1 MQTYTPEQLREKMKT
16 LPEDLREAFFSEE
29 VTNVIIKTAK
39 NYGLHVDQYGILGG
53 EVYGIIFGLSHPK
66 DFIINLTNRLGVE
79 KEIAKKIA
87 EDINLQIFQK
97 IRLSLKKI
105 HNITDEAQKAL
116 AKPPEIHENKV
127 AQHIKPDEIKMAPK
141 PLPAPPKKEE
151 ATQRE
156 PRVKEL
162 KPLEIRPVPQPIK
175 IGPEPKINYESSAPS
190 TQKEPNMNKTG
201 EEETKEKIFNV
212 MPKITDMETIRQQTE
227 KKEAIKKAEEKRREV
242 KMPTLPKPPTP
253 PASVPHKE
261 DPYREEF

>member
-66 DFIINLTNRLGVE
+66 DFIINLTNRVGVE

-127 AQHIKPDEIKMAPK
+127 AQHIKPE
-141 PLPAPPKKEE
+141 
-151 ATQRE
+151 
-156 PRVKEL
+156 EL

>member
-151 ATQRE
+151 A
-156 PRVKEL
+156 
-162 KPLEIRPVPQPIK
+162 
-175 IGPEPKINYESSAPS
+175 
-190 TQKEPNMNKTG
+190 
-201 EEETKEKIFNV
+201 
-212 MPKITDMETIRQQTE
+212 
-227 KKEAIKKAEEKRREV
+227 IKKAEEKRREV